1 LKGAGFRGCGVPRP
15 QNGAGAGADPGYFRR
30 IFQEGTAAMTAMTAM
45 TATTA
50 TTTMVPC
57 FARPSPA
64 AALALLIAALPAS
77 AFAAQPTVDYALG
90 LAPFQKNIDVDYDRV
105 SPEQAKACTIKME
118 KEGGLNAWVVRG
130 PRGEVLRSF
139 ADTNGDRVVD
149 RWSYYRDGAEVYRDI
164 DSNHNTKADQARWLG
179 AGGSRWGV
187 DEDENG
193 LVDAWKAISAEEAT
207 AEIVEALKS
216 RESSMFTRLLP
227 SNADLQAAGFEE
239 PLLSDLSARVTAAAK
254 GFARLAAA
262 SQNTLGPRTTWTN
275 MLASRP
281 GSLPAGTVGVGRDV
295 MAYDNVV
302 ALVEGGEGKSG
313 GTGQVFVGSLV
324 RIGDAWRPVDL
335 PQLPG
340 MQAEIADAGGF
351 FGPRVGDRASG
362 ADGGQESEKLKP
374 LLAKLREVETKLS
387 SADPA
392 GRKALAGE
400 QVVLLEKVVAAA
412 EPAEKPF
419 WFKQLAET
427 IAAGVQDGSLPEGIQ
442 GLERLAATVAAD
454 DGLAAFVRF
463 RLASARYAAGMQ
475 QPNADIAKVQAAWL
489 DDLKQF
495 VEQYPQAPDA
505 AEAML
510 QMGISDEFLGDE
522 KKALERYDAIV
533 KGFPESPSARKARG
547 AARRLES
554 VGKPLALSGV
564 GSDGRPVSLE
574 SLRGRPVLV
583 HYWATWCE
591 PCKVDIA
598 QIRELHAKYGPREF
612 AVVGIALDTD
622 KNALAKFLA
631 AKPIPWAQLHESGGL
646 DGPLAEE
653 LGVLTLPTMFLLDAK
668 GNVVDRNLVI
678 SDLEKKLEGLI
689 GAK

>member
-1 LKGAGFRGCGVPRP
+1 
-15 QNGAGAGADPGYFRR
+15 
-30 IFQEGTAAMTAMTAM
+30 M
-45 TATTA
+45 
-50 TTTMVPC
+50 TTMVPRSASYRHATALS
-57 FARPSPA
+57 FI
-64 AALALLIAALPAS
+64 ALALALATLSATAS
-77 AFAAQPTVDYALG
+77 AAQPTVDYALG
-90 LAPFQKNIDVDYDRV
+90 LAPFQKNVDYDRV
-105 SPEQAKACTIKME
+105 APDQVKACTIKME

-149 RWSYYRDGAEVYRDI
+149 RWSYYKDGAEVYRDV
-164 DSNHNTKADQARWLG
+164 DSNHNAKADQARWLG

-193 LVDAWKAISAEEAT
+193 SIDSWKAISAEEAT

-216 RESSMFTRLLP
+216 REASVFTRLLP
-227 SNADLQAAGFEE
+227 TNADLQAAGFEE
-239 PLLSDLSARVTAAAK
+239 PLLSDLTARVTAAAK
-254 GFARLAAA
+254 GFAKLAAA
-262 SQNTLGPRTTWTN
+262 PQNTLGPQTTWNN
-275 MLASRP
+275 MLASQP
-281 GSLPAGTVGVGRDV
+281 GALPAGTTGVSKDV

-302 ALVEGGEGKSG
+302 ALVEGGDGKSS

-340 MQAEIADAGGF
+340 MQGEIADAGGF
-351 FGPRVGDRASG
+351 FGPRVGDRAAG
-362 ADGGQESEKLKP
+362 AGGGQESEKLKP

-387 SADPA
+387 AADPA

-400 QVVLLEKVVAAA
+400 QVGLLEQVVAAA

-419 WFKQLAET
+419 WVKQLAET
-427 IAAGVQDGSLPEGIQ
+427 IAAAVQEGALPEGIA
-442 GLERLAATVAAD
+442 GLERLATAVAAD
-454 DGLAAFVRF
+454 DGLVAFVRF

-475 QPNADIAKVQAAWL
+475 QPNADISKVQAAWL

-495 VEQYPQAPDA
+495 VEQHPQAPDA

-510 QMGISDEFLGDE
+510 QMGISDEFSGNE
-522 KKALERYDAIV
+522 KEALVRYAAIV
-533 KGFPESPSARKARG
+533 KDFPESPSARKARG

-554 VGKPLALSGV
+554 VGKPLALAGA
-564 GSDGRPVSLE
+564 GIDGRPVALQ
-574 SLRGRPVLV
+574 SLRGKPVLV

-598 QIRELHAKYGPREF
+598 QIRELYAKYGPKKF

-622 KNALAKFLA
+622 KTALAKFLA
-631 AKPIPWAQLHESGGL
+631 AKPIPWPQLHESGGL

-653 LGVLTLPTMFLLDAK
+653 LGVLTLPTMFLLDAQ

-678 SDLEKKLEGLI
+678 SDLEKKLEGLV
-689 GAK
+689 GAN

>member
-1 LKGAGFRGCGVPRP
+1 
-15 QNGAGAGADPGYFRR
+15 
-30 IFQEGTAAMTAMTAM
+30 M
-45 TATTA
+45 
-50 TTTMVPC
+50 TTMVPRSASYRHATALS
-57 FARPSPA
+57 FI
-64 AALALLIAALPAS
+64 ALALALATLSATAS
-77 AFAAQPTVDYALG
+77 AAQPTVDYALG
-90 LAPFQKNIDVDYDRV
+90 LAPFQKNVDYDRV
-105 SPEQAKACTIKME
+105 APDQVKACTIKME

-149 RWSYYRDGAEVYRDI
+149 RWSYYKDGAEVYRDV
-164 DSNHNTKADQARWLG
+164 DSNHNAKADQARWLG

-193 LVDAWKAISAEEAT
+193 SIDSWKAISAEEAT
-207 AEIVEALKS
+207 AEIVESLKS
-216 RESSMFTRLLP
+216 REASVFTRLLP
-227 SNADLQAAGFEE
+227 TNADLQAAGFEE
-239 PLLSDLSARVTAAAK
+239 PLLSDLTARVTAAAK
-254 GFARLAAA
+254 GFAKLAAA
-262 SQNTLGPRTTWTN
+262 PQNTLGPQTTWNN
-275 MLASRP
+275 MLASQP
-281 GSLPAGTVGVGRDV
+281 GALPAGTTGVSKDV

-302 ALVEGGEGKSG
+302 ALVEGGDGKSS

-340 MQAEIADAGGF
+340 MQGEIADAGGF
-351 FGPRVGDRASG
+351 FGPRVGDRAAG
-362 ADGGQESEKLKP
+362 AGGGQESEKLKP

-387 SADPA
+387 AADPA

-400 QVVLLEKVVAAA
+400 QVGLLEQVVAAA

-419 WFKQLAET
+419 WVKQLAET
-427 IAAGVQDGSLPEGIQ
+427 IAAAVQEGALPEGIA
-442 GLERLAATVAAD
+442 GLERLATAVAAD
-454 DGLAAFVRF
+454 DGLVAFVRF

-475 QPNADIAKVQAAWL
+475 QPNADISKVQAAWL

-495 VEQYPQAPDA
+495 VEQHPQAPDA

-510 QMGISDEFLGDE
+510 QMGISDEFSGNE
-522 KKALERYDAIV
+522 KEALVRYAAIV
-533 KGFPESPSARKARG
+533 KDFPESPSARKARG

-554 VGKPLALSGV
+554 VGKPLALAGT
-564 GSDGRPVSLE
+564 GIDGRPVALQ
-574 SLRGRPVLV
+574 SLRGKPVLV

-598 QIRELHAKYGPREF
+598 QIRELYAKYGPKKF

-622 KNALAKFLA
+622 KTALAKFLA
-631 AKPIPWAQLHESGGL
+631 AKPIPWPQLHESGGL

-653 LGVLTLPTMFLLDAK
+653 LGVLTLPTMFLLDAQ

-678 SDLEKKLEGLI
+678 SDLEKKLEGLV
-689 GAK
+689 GAN